1 MSANDEHQLIRSYSL
16 DPAYPNPFNPTTTIE
31 FSIPKTEF
39 VSVKVYNIAGHEITT
54 LINDELSTGYHSI
67 QWDGSHQPSGL
78 YFVQI
83 ESGSFIQTE
92 KMVLLK

>member
-1 MSANDEHQLIRSYSL
+1 
-16 DPAYPNPFNPTTTIE
+16 
-31 FSIPKTEF
+31 
-39 VSVKVYNIAGHEITT
+39 VYNIVGHEITT

-67 QWDGSHQPSGL
+67 QWDGSRQLSGL

-83 ESGSFIQTE
+83 ESGSFIQTK